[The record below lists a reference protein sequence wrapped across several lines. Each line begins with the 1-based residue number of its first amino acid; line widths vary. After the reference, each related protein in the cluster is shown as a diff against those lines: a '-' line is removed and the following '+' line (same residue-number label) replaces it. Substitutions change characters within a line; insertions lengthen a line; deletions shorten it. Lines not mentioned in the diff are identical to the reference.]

1 MAEKPN
7 QNWEARD
14 IDSRGSK
21 FRIDVNNPQE
31 GTDGPN
37 AYIQYGVTENKDRQ
51 FSALSESG
59 TYRLHNEKSMEIV
72 AGSKN
77 SKSDQTIKL
86 TSANGDITITVLE
99 NGQIKIR
106 GSSVGIQADDDIN
119 LSAGRNVTIKAGQRI
134 LLRALKADAHALV
147 GNLVHSI
154 GSWLERIFEPTQ
166 VGVDYLRNPPAG
178 DDFLKGPV
186 VPGVGDV
193 ADATDASK
201 LSRKERIQQRMND
214 LKERYGTTKTDLS
227 GKCGAAGNTQTFGGR
242 GGSTYD
248 QSGGG

>member
-37 AYIQYGVTENKDRQ
+37 AYIQYGVTENRDRQ

-106 GSSVGIQADDDIN
+106 GSSIVLQADDDIN

-134 LLRALKADAHALV
+134 LLKAIKADASALV

-154 GSWLERIFEPTQ
+154 GSWLERIFEPTM

-178 DDFLKGPV
+178 DEFLKGPV

-201 LSRKERIQQRMND
+201 LSTEEFHKQREANI
-214 LKERYGTTKTDLS
+214 EARV
-227 GKCGAAGNTQTFGGR
+227 ANQWPNGR
-242 GGSTYD
+242 P
-248 QSGGG
+248 GGG

>member
-1 MAEKPN
+1 MADKPD

-37 AYIQYGVTENKDRQ
+37 AYIMYGVTENKDRQ

-106 GSSVGIQADDDIN
+106 GSSVVIQADDDIN

-193 ADATDASK
+193 ADAADASK
-201 LSRKERIQQRMND
+201 LPLKERIQKRMKQI
-214 LKERYGTTKTDLS
+214 KENIAKRKDRLLNKWS
-227 GKCGAAGNTQTFGGR
+227 KWRENR
-242 GGSTYD
+242 GD
-248 QSGGG
+248 I

>member
-1 MAEKPN
+1 MADKPN

-37 AYIQYGVTENKDRQ
+37 AYIMYGVTENKDRQ

-86 TSANGDITITVLE
+86 ISANGNITISVLE
-99 NGQIKIR
+99 NGQVKIR
-106 GSSVGIQADDDIN
+106 GSSVVIQADDDIN

-134 LLRALKADAHALV
+134 LLKALKADASALV
-147 GNLVHSI
+147 GNLVHSV
-154 GSWLERIFEPTQ
+154 GSWIERIFAPTQ
-166 VGVDYLRNPPAG
+166 VGTDYLRNPPAG
-178 DDFLKGPV
+178 DEFLKGPV

-193 ADATDASK
+193 ADAADTSK
-201 LSRKERIQQRMND
+201 LSTAESNVKQRADINRRKIN
-214 LKERYGTTKTDLS
+214 G
-227 GKCGAAGNTQTFGGR
+227 
-242 GGSTYD
+242 
-248 QSGGG
+248 

>member
-1 MAEKPN
+1 MADKPD

-31 GTDGPN
+31 GTDGAN
-37 AYIQYGVTENKDRQ
+37 AYIMYGVTENKDRQ

-86 TSANGDITITVLE
+86 ISANGNITISVLE
-99 NGQIKIR
+99 NGQVKIR
-106 GSSVGIQADDDIN
+106 GSSVVIQADDDIN

-134 LLRALKADAHALV
+134 LLKALKADASALV

-154 GSWLERIFEPTQ
+154 GSWIERIYAPTQ
-166 VGVDYLRNPPAG
+166 VGTDYLRNPPA
-178 DDFLKGPV
+178 DDKFLKKSV

-193 ADATDASK
+193 AAATDASK
-201 LSRKERIQQRMND
+201 LP
-214 LKERYGTTKTDLS
+214 LKERVQNRTKQIKENIAKQKDRLVNRWR
-227 GKCGAAGNTQTFGGR
+227 KWRQ
-242 GGSTYD
+242 
-248 QSGGG
+248 GGG

>member
-1 MAEKPN
+1 MADKPD

-37 AYIQYGVTENKDRQ
+37 AYIMYGVTENKDRQ

-77 SKSDQTIKL
+77 SRSDQTIKL

-106 GSSVGIQADDDIN
+106 GSSVVIQADDDVNI
-119 LSAGRNVTIKAGQRI
+119 SAGRNVTIKAGQRI
-134 LLRALKADAHALV
+134 LLRALKADASALV
-147 GNLVHSI
+147 GNLVHSV
-154 GSWLERIFEPTQ
+154 GSWIERIFSPTM
-166 VGVDYLRNPPAG
+166 VGNDYLRNPPSG
-178 DDFLKGPV
+178 DNFLNKPV
-186 VPGVGDV
+186 VPGVGDEGGFSDV
-193 ADATDASK
+193 TDASK
-201 LSRKERIQQRMND
+201 ISTAERN
-214 LKERYGTTKTDLS
+214 
-227 GKCGAAGNTQTFGGR
+227 AGRRADINRRRING
-242 GGSTYD
+242 
-248 QSGGG
+248 

>member
-1 MAEKPN
+1 MADKPD

-106 GSSVGIQADDDIN
+106 GSSIVLQADDDIN

-134 LLRALKADAHALV
+134 LLKAIKADASALV

-154 GSWLERIFEPTQ
+154 GSWLERIFEPTM

-178 DDFLKGPV
+178 DEFLKGPV

-201 LSRKERIQQRMND
+201 LSTEEFHKQREANI
-214 LKERYGTTKTDLS
+214 EARV
-227 GKCGAAGNTQTFGGR
+227 ANQWPNGR
-242 GGSTYD
+242 P
-248 QSGGG
+248 GGG

>member
-1 MAEKPN
+1 MADKPD

-21 FRIDVNNPQE
+21 FRIDVNNPQVGE
-31 GTDGPN
+31 DGHN
-37 AYIQYGVTENKDRQ
+37 AYIMYGVTENRDRQ

-86 TSANGDITITVLE
+86 ISANGNITISVLE
-99 NGQIKIR
+99 NGQVKIR
-106 GSSVGIQADDDIN
+106 GSSVVIQADDDIN

-134 LLRALKADAHALV
+134 LLKALKADASALV

-154 GSWLERIFEPTQ
+154 GSWIERIYEPTQ
-166 VGVDYLRNPPAG
+166 VGTDYLRNPPT
-178 DDFLKGPV
+178 DDKILKAPV

-193 ADATDASK
+193 ADAADASK
-201 LSRKERIQQRMND
+201 LP
-214 LKERYGTTKTDLS
+214 LKERVQNRMKQIKENISKQKDRLVNRWTKWRE
-227 GKCGAAGNTQTFGGR
+227 NR
-242 GGSTYD
+242 GD
-248 QSGGG
+248 I

>member
-1 MAEKPN
+1 MADKPD

-37 AYIQYGVTENKDRQ
+37 AYIMYGVTENRDRQ

-86 TSANGDITITVLE
+86 ESASGDITITVLE
-99 NGQIKIR
+99 NGQVKIR
-106 GSSVGIQADDDIN
+106 GTSISLQADEDIN

-134 LLRALKADAHALV
+134 LLSAIKADASALL
-147 GNLVHSI
+147 GNLVHSV
-154 GSWLERIFEPTQ
+154 GSWIERIFAPTK
-166 VGVDYLRNPPAG
+166 VGNDYLKNPPSG
-178 DDFLKGPV
+178 DPFLGGPV
-186 VPGVGDV
+186 VPGIGDEGGFSDV
-193 ADATDASK
+193 TDASK
-201 LSRKERIQQRMND
+201 ISEEERTEKQVSDIQS
-214 LKERYGTTKTDLS
+214 KYS
-227 GKCGAAGNTQTFGGR
+227 GR
-242 GGSTYD
+242 GGR
-248 QSGGG
+248 

>member
-1 MAEKPN
+1 MADKPD

-37 AYIQYGVTENKDRQ
+37 AYIMYGVTENKDRQ

-86 TSANGDITITVLE
+86 QSASGDITITVLE
-99 NGQIKIR
+99 NGQVKIR
-106 GSSVGIQADDDIN
+106 GSSVVIQADDDIN

-134 LLRALKADAHALV
+134 LLKALKADASALV
-147 GNLVHSI
+147 GNLVHSV
-154 GSWLERIFEPTQ
+154 GSWIERIFAPTQ
-166 VGVDYLRNPPAG
+166 VGTDYLRNPPAG
-178 DDFLKGPV
+178 DEFLKGPV

-201 LSRKERIQQRMND
+201 LSTEEFHKQRKASIEARVAKQ
-214 LKERYGTTKTDLS
+214 K
-227 GKCGAAGNTQTFGGR
+227 A
-242 GGSTYD
+242 
-248 QSGGG
+248 GGGG

>member
-1 MAEKPN
+1 MADKPN

-37 AYIQYGVTENKDRQ
+37 AYIMYGVTENKDRQ

-86 TSANGDITITVLE
+86 ESASGDITITVLE
-99 NGQIKIR
+99 NGQVKIR
-106 GSSVGIQADDDIN
+106 GTSITLQADEDIN

-154 GSWLERIFEPTQ
+154 GSWIERIYAPTQ
-166 VGVDYLRNPPAG
+166 VGTDYLRNPPA
-178 DDFLKGPV
+178 DDKFLKKPV

-193 ADATDASK
+193 ADVTDVSK
-201 LSRKERIQQRMND
+201 KTLAAKRAEQIQNIKSRISKQRDRVVNAF
-214 LKERYGTTKTDLS
+214 R
-227 GKCGAAGNTQTFGGR
+227 GGR
-242 GGSTYD
+242 
-248 QSGGG
+248 

>member
-1 MAEKPN
+1 MADKPD

-21 FRIDVNNPQE
+21 FRIDVNNPQVGE
-31 GTDGPN
+31 DGHN
-37 AYIQYGVTENKDRQ
+37 AYIMYGVTENRDRQ

-77 SKSDQTIKL
+77 SKSDQTIKIQ
-86 TSANGDITITVLE
+86 SANGDITITVLE

-106 GSSVGIQADDDIN
+106 GGSIVLQADDDIN

-134 LLRALKADAHALV
+134 LLKALKADASALV

-154 GSWLERIFEPTQ
+154 GSWIERIYAPTQ
-166 VGVDYLRNPPAG
+166 VGTDYLRNPPAG
-178 DDFLKGPV
+178 DKFLKKAV

-193 ADATDASK
+193 AAATDASK
-201 LSRKERIQQRMND
+201 LSTEEFHKQREANIEARVA
-214 LKERYGTTKTDLS
+214 K
-227 GKCGAAGNTQTFGGR
+227 
-242 GGSTYD
+242 

>member
-1 MAEKPN
+1 MADKPD

-37 AYIQYGVTENKDRQ
+37 AYIMYGVTENKDRQ

-77 SKSDQTIKL
+77 SRSDQTIKL

-106 GSSVGIQADDDIN
+106 GSSVVIQADDDVNI
-119 LSAGRNVTIKAGQRI
+119 SAGRNVTIKAGQRI
-134 LLRALKADAHALV
+134 LLRALKADASALV
-147 GNLVHSI
+147 GNLVHSV
-154 GSWLERIFEPTQ
+154 GSWIERIFSPTM
-166 VGVDYLRNPPAG
+166 VGNDYLRNPPSG
-178 DDFLKGPV
+178 DKFLNKPV
-186 VPGVGDV
+186 VPGVGDEGGFSDV
-193 ADATDASK
+193 TDASK
-201 LSRKERIQQRMND
+201 ISTAERN
-214 LKERYGTTKTDLS
+214 
-227 GKCGAAGNTQTFGGR
+227 AGRRADINRRRING
-242 GGSTYD
+242 
-248 QSGGG
+248 

>member
-1 MAEKPN
+1 MADKPD

-37 AYIQYGVTENKDRQ
+37 AYIQYGVTGNKDRQ

-77 SKSDQTIKL
+77 SRSDQTIKL

-99 NGQIKIR
+99 NGQVKIR
-106 GSSVGIQADDDIN
+106 GTSISLQADEDIN

-134 LLRALKADAHALV
+134 LLSAIKADASALV
-147 GNLVHSI
+147 GNLVHSV
-154 GSWLERIFEPTQ
+154 GSWIERIFAPTK
-166 VGVDYLRNPPAG
+166 VGNDYLKNPPAG
-178 DDFLKGPV
+178 DAFISGPV
-186 VPGVGDV
+186 VPGIGDEGGFSDV
-193 ADATDASK
+193 TDASK
-201 LSRKERIQQRMND
+201 MDLAAKRAEQIQNIKSRISEQKDRVVNAFRN
-214 LKERYGTTKTDLS
+214 RTG
-227 GKCGAAGNTQTFGGR
+227 GGR
-242 GGSTYD
+242 
-248 QSGGG
+248 

>member
-106 GSSVGIQADDDIN
+106 GSSVVIQADDDIN

-193 ADATDASK
+193 ADAADASK
-201 LSRKERIQQRMND
+201 LPLKERVQKRMKQIKENIAKQKERILARQWP
-214 LKERYGTTKTDLS
+214 
-227 GKCGAAGNTQTFGGR
+227 GR
-242 GGSTYD
+242 T
-248 QSGGG
+248 GGGQ

>member
-1 MAEKPN
+1 MADKPD

-37 AYIQYGVTENKDRQ
+37 AYIMYGVTENKDRQ

-106 GSSVGIQADDDIN
+106 GSSIVLQADDDIN
-119 LSAGRNVTIKAGQRI
+119 LSAGRNVTIKAGQRV
-134 LLRALKADAHALV
+134 LLKGIKADASALV
-147 GNLVHSI
+147 GNLVHSV
-154 GSWLERIFEPTQ
+154 GSWIERIFAPTM
-166 VGVDYLRNPPAG
+166 VGIDYLRNPPAG
-178 DDFLKGPV
+178 DKFLKGPV
-186 VPGVGDV
+186 VPGVGDEGGF
-193 ADATDASK
+193 ADVRDASK
-201 LSRKERIQQRMND
+201 ISTEEFHKQREASIEARVAKQWPNG
-214 LKERYGTTKTDLS
+214 RP
-227 GKCGAAGNTQTFGGR
+227 GG
-242 GGSTYD
+242 
-248 QSGGG
+248 

>member
-77 SKSDQTIKL
+77 STSDQTIKL
-86 TSANGDITITVLE
+86 ESASGDITITVLE
-99 NGQIKIR
+99 NGQVKIR
-106 GSSVGIQADDDIN
+106 GTSIVLQADEDIN

-154 GSWLERIFEPTQ
+154 GSWLERIYAPTQ
-166 VGVDYLRNPPAG
+166 VGTDYLRNPPA
-178 DDFLKGPV
+178 DDKFLKKPV

-193 ADATDASK
+193 ADATDPSK
-201 LSRKERIQQRMND
+201 LPLKERVQKRMNQIKENIAKQKERILAKQWP
-214 LKERYGTTKTDLS
+214 
-227 GKCGAAGNTQTFGGR
+227 GR
-242 GGSTYD
+242 T
-248 QSGGG
+248 GGGQ

>member
-106 GSSVGIQADDDIN
+106 GSSVVIQADDDIN

-166 VGVDYLRNPPAG
+166 VGTDYLRNPPAG

-201 LSRKERIQQRMND
+201 LSRAQRLAKRRADINRRRIN
-214 LKERYGTTKTDLS
+214 G
-227 GKCGAAGNTQTFGGR
+227 
-242 GGSTYD
+242 
-248 QSGGG
+248 

>member
-21 FRIDVNNPQE
+21 FRIDVNNPQVGE
-31 GTDGPN
+31 DGAN
-37 AYIQYGVTENKDRQ
+37 AYIMYGVTENKDRQ

-86 TSANGDITITVLE
+86 TSASGDITITVLE
-99 NGQIKIR
+99 NGQVKIR
-106 GSSVGIQADDDIN
+106 ASSIVLQADDDIN

-134 LLRALKADAHALV
+134 LLKALKADASALV
-147 GNLVHSI
+147 GNLVHSV
-154 GSWLERIFEPTQ
+154 GSWIERIFAPTQ
-166 VGVDYLRNPPAG
+166 VGTDYLRNPPAG
-178 DDFLKGPV
+178 DKFLKGPV

-201 LSRKERIQQRMND
+201 LSTEEFHKQREASIEARVA
-214 LKERYGTTKTDLS
+214 K
-227 GKCGAAGNTQTFGGR
+227 
-242 GGSTYD
+242 

>member
-1 MAEKPN
+1 MADKPD

-37 AYIQYGVTENKDRQ
+37 AYIMYGVTENKDRQ

-59 TYRLHNEKSMEIV
+59 TYRLHNEKSMEVV

-86 TSANGDITITVLE
+86 ISANGNITISVLE
-99 NGQIKIR
+99 NGQVKIR
-106 GSSVGIQADDDIN
+106 GSSVVIQADDDIN

-134 LLRALKADAHALV
+134 LLKAIKADASALV

-154 GSWLERIFEPTQ
+154 GSWLERIYAPTQ
-166 VGVDYLRNPPAG
+166 VGTDYLRNPPAG
-178 DDFLKGPV
+178 DQFLKKPV

-193 ADATDASK
+193 AAATDASK
-201 LSRKERIQQRMND
+201 LPLKERIQNRMKQI
-214 LKERYGTTKTDLS
+214 KENIAKRKDHLVNRWR
-227 GKCGAAGNTQTFGGR
+227 KWRENR
-242 GGSTYD
+242 GD
-248 QSGGG
+248 I

>member
-1 MAEKPN
+1 MADKPD

-99 NGQIKIR
+99 NGQVKIR
-106 GSSVGIQADDDIN
+106 GGSIVLQADDDIN
-119 LSAGRNVTIKAGQRI
+119 LTAGRNVTIKAGQRI
-134 LLRALKADAHALV
+134 LLKALKADASALV

-154 GSWLERIFEPTQ
+154 GSWIERIYEPTQ
-166 VGVDYLRNPPAG
+166 VGIDYLRNPPS
-178 DDFLKGPV
+178 DDKILKDPV

-193 ADATDASK
+193 ADAADASK
-201 LSRKERIQQRMND
+201 LPLKERIQKRMKQI
-214 LKERYGTTKTDLS
+214 KENIAKQKDRIVNRWTKWRE
-227 GKCGAAGNTQTFGGR
+227 NR
-242 GGSTYD
+242 GD
-248 QSGGG
+248 I

>member
-21 FRIDVNNPQE
+21 FRIDVNNPQVGE
-31 GTDGPN
+31 DGHN
-37 AYIQYGVTENKDRQ
+37 AYIMYGVTENKDRQ

-86 TSANGDITITVLE
+86 ISANGNITISVLE
-99 NGQIKIR
+99 NGQVKIR
-106 GSSVGIQADDDIN
+106 ASSIVLQADDDIN

-134 LLRALKADAHALV
+134 LLKALKADASALV
-147 GNLVHSI
+147 GNLVHSV
-154 GSWLERIFEPTQ
+154 GSWIERIFAPTQ
-166 VGVDYLRNPPAG
+166 VGTDYLRNPPAG
-178 DDFLKGPV
+178 DKFLKKPV

-193 ADATDASK
+193 ADATDVSK
-201 LSRKERIQQRMND
+201 KTLAAKRAEQIQNIKSRISKQRDRVVNAF
-214 LKERYGTTKTDLS
+214 RNRTG
-227 GKCGAAGNTQTFGGR
+227 GGR
-242 GGSTYD
+242 
-248 QSGGG
+248 

>member
-1 MAEKPN
+1 MADKPD

-37 AYIQYGVTENKDRQ
+37 AYIQYGVTENRDRQ

-59 TYRLHNEKSMEIV
+59 IYRLHNEKSMEIV

-86 TSANGDITITVLE
+86 ESASGDITITVLE

-106 GSSVGIQADDDIN
+106 GSSIVLQADDDIN
-119 LSAGRNVTIKAGQRI
+119 ISAGRNVTIKAGQRI
-134 LLRALKADAHALV
+134 LLKALKADASALV

-154 GSWLERIFEPTQ
+154 GSWIERIFAPTM
-166 VGVDYLRNPPAG
+166 VGTDYLRNPPA
-178 DDFLKGPV
+178 DDKFLKKPV

-201 LSRKERIQQRMND
+201 LSRAQRNAKRRADINRRRIN
-214 LKERYGTTKTDLS
+214 G
-227 GKCGAAGNTQTFGGR
+227 
-242 GGSTYD
+242 
-248 QSGGG
+248 

>member
-1 MAEKPN
+1 MADKPD

-37 AYIQYGVTENKDRQ
+37 AYIMYGVTENKDRQ

-77 SKSDQTIKL
+77 SRSDQTIKL

-99 NGQIKIR
+99 NGQVKIR
-106 GSSVGIQADDDIN
+106 GTSVVIQADDDVNI
-119 LSAGRNVTIKAGQRI
+119 SAGRNVTIKAGQRI
-134 LLRALKADAHALV
+134 LLRAIKADASALV
-147 GNLVHSI
+147 GNLVHSV
-154 GSWLERIFEPTQ
+154 GSWIERIFAPTQ
-166 VGVDYLRNPPAG
+166 VGNDYLRNPPAG
-178 DDFLKGPV
+178 DKFLKKPV
-186 VPGVGDV
+186 VPGVGDEGGF
-193 ADATDASK
+193 ADVTDASK
-201 LSRKERIQQRMND
+201 LSRAQRNAKRRADINRRRIN
-214 LKERYGTTKTDLS
+214 G
-227 GKCGAAGNTQTFGGR
+227 
-242 GGSTYD
+242 
-248 QSGGG
+248 

>member
-21 FRIDVNNPQE
+21 FRIDVNNPQVGE
-31 GTDGPN
+31 DGAN
-37 AYIQYGVTENKDRQ
+37 AYIMYGVTENKDRQ

-77 SKSDQTIKL
+77 STSDQTIKL
-86 TSANGDITITVLE
+86 ESASGDITITVLE
-99 NGQIKIR
+99 NGQVKIR
-106 GSSVGIQADDDIN
+106 ASSIVLQADDDIN

-154 GSWLERIFEPTQ
+154 GSWLERIFEPTM
-166 VGVDYLRNPPAG
+166 VGTDYLRNPPAG
-178 DDFLKGPV
+178 DEFLKKPV

-193 ADATDASK
+193 ADATDVSK
-201 LSRKERIQQRMND
+201 KTLAAKRAEQIQNIKSRISKQRDRVVNAF
-214 LKERYGTTKTDLS
+214 RNRTG
-227 GKCGAAGNTQTFGGR
+227 GGR
-242 GGSTYD
+242 
-248 QSGGG
+248 

>member
-106 GSSVGIQADDDIN
+106 GSSVVIQADDDIN

-166 VGVDYLRNPPAG
+166 VGTDYLRNPPAG

-201 LSRKERIQQRMND
+201 LSTEEFHKQREANI
-214 LKERYGTTKTDLS
+214 EARV
-227 GKCGAAGNTQTFGGR
+227 ANQWPNGR
-242 GGSTYD
+242 P
-248 QSGGG
+248 GGG

>member
-1 MAEKPN
+1 MADKPD

-37 AYIQYGVTENKDRQ
+37 AYIMYGVTENKDRQ

-86 TSANGDITITVLE
+86 ISANGNITISVLE
-99 NGQIKIR
+99 NGQVKIR
-106 GSSVGIQADDDIN
+106 GSSVVIQADDDIN
-119 LSAGRNVTIKAGQRI
+119 LTAGRNVTIKAGQRI
-134 LLRALKADAHALV
+134 LLKALKADASALV

-154 GSWLERIFEPTQ
+154 GSWIERIYAPTQ
-166 VGVDYLRNPPAG
+166 VGTDYLRNPPT
-178 DDFLKGPV
+178 DDKILKDPV

-193 ADATDASK
+193 ADAADASK
-201 LSRKERIQQRMND
+201 LPLKERIQKRMKQI
-214 LKERYGTTKTDLS
+214 KENIAKQKDRIVNKWTKWRE
-227 GKCGAAGNTQTFGGR
+227 NR
-242 GGSTYD
+242 GD
-248 QSGGG
+248 I

>member
-1 MAEKPN
+1 MADKPN

-37 AYIQYGVTENKDRQ
+37 AYIMYGVTENKDRQ

-86 TSANGDITITVLE
+86 ESASGDITITVLE
-99 NGQIKIR
+99 NGQVKIR
-106 GSSVGIQADDDIN
+106 GTSITLQADEDIN

-154 GSWLERIFEPTQ
+154 GSWIERIFAPTQ
-166 VGVDYLRNPPAG
+166 VGTDYLRNPPAG
-178 DDFLKGPV
+178 DQFLNKPV

-201 LSRKERIQQRMND
+201 LSRRERAEKRTQQIKERMAKQKERI
-214 LKERYGTTKTDLS
+214 L
-227 GKCGAAGNTQTFGGR
+227 GR
-242 GGSTYD
+242 GG
-248 QSGGG
+248 Q

>member
-37 AYIQYGVTENKDRQ
+37 AYIMYGVTENKDRQ

-86 TSANGDITITVLE
+86 ESASGDITITVLE
-99 NGQIKIR
+99 NGQVKIR
-106 GSSVGIQADDDIN
+106 GTSITLQADEDIN

-154 GSWLERIFEPTQ
+154 GSWIERIYAPTQ
-166 VGVDYLRNPPAG
+166 VGTDYLRNPPA
-178 DDFLKGPV
+178 DDKFLKKPV

-193 ADATDASK
+193 ADVTDVSK
-201 LSRKERIQQRMND
+201 KTLAAKRAEQIQNIKSRISKQRDRVVNAF
-214 LKERYGTTKTDLS
+214 R
-227 GKCGAAGNTQTFGGR
+227 GGR
-242 GGSTYD
+242 
-248 QSGGG
+248 

>member
-1 MAEKPN
+1 MADKPD

-37 AYIQYGVTENKDRQ
+37 AYIMYGVTENRDRQ

-106 GSSVGIQADDDIN
+106 GSSIVLQADDDIN
-119 LSAGRNVTIKAGQRI
+119 LSAGRNVTIKAGQRV
-134 LLRALKADAHALV
+134 LLKGIKADASALV
-147 GNLVHSI
+147 GNLVHSV
-154 GSWLERIFEPTQ
+154 GSWIERVYAPTQ
-166 VGVDYLRNPPAG
+166 VGNDYLRNPPAG
-178 DDFLKGPV
+178 DKFLKSPV
-186 VPGVGDV
+186 VPGVGDEGGF
-193 ADATDASK
+193 ADVTDASK
-201 LSRKERIQQRMND
+201 MTPAAKRAEAIQNIRNRISEQKNRVVNAF
-214 LKERYGTTKTDLS
+214 RNRT
-227 GKCGAAGNTQTFGGR
+227 GGV
-242 GGSTYD
+242 G
-248 QSGGG
+248 

>member
-1 MAEKPN
+1 MADKPD

-37 AYIQYGVTENKDRQ
+37 AYIMYGVTENRDRQ

-106 GSSVGIQADDDIN
+106 GSSIVLQADDDIN
-119 LSAGRNVTIKAGQRI
+119 LSAGRNVTIKAGQRV
-134 LLRALKADAHALV
+134 LLKGIKADASALV
-147 GNLVHSI
+147 GNLVHSV
-154 GSWLERIFEPTQ
+154 GSWIERVYAPTK
-166 VGVDYLRNPPAG
+166 VGNDYLRNPPSG
-178 DDFLKGPV
+178 DPFISGPV
-186 VPGVGDV
+186 VPGIGDEGGFSDV
-193 ADATDASK
+193 TDASK
-201 LSRKERIQQRMND
+201 MSPAAKRAETIQNIKSRISEQKNRVVSAFKNRI
-214 LKERYGTTKTDLS
+214 
-227 GKCGAAGNTQTFGGR
+227 GGV
-242 GGSTYD
+242 G
-248 QSGGG
+248 